1 MMRVFIL
8 AATIA
13 VFLPLCGN
21 AQFPSDGGFRI
32 GCNYWASHA
41 GMKMWS
47 RWDAAQV
54 EKDLDALA
62 DNGITVLR
70 VFPLWPDFQPLTA
83 QYEWAGTFREWA
95 QNDGPL
101 KNPACVDE
109 EMMRRFRDFCDMAER
124 HNINWVAD

>member
-1 MMRVFIL
+1 MKHVMRAFIMT
-8 AATIA
+8 AIVAG
-13 VFLPLCGN
+13 VLPLCGN
-21 AQFPSDGGFRI
+21 ARFPSDGEFRI

-62 DNGITVLR
+62 DNGISVLR
-70 VFPLWPDFQPLTA
+70 IFPLWPDFQPLTA
-83 QYEWAGTFREWA
+83 RYEWAGTFREWA

-101 KNPACVDE
+101 NS
-109 EMMRRFRDFCDMAER
+109 ER
-124 HNINWVAD
+124 KI